1 MEPKKKFW
9 RKNGGG
15 CSFLKLWTK
24 SKLTKQLVVATCP
37 EYTSMQRHT
46 LRILRCMPD
55 VTTIG
60 VHGIGGIGKTS
71 VLKAVVD
78 FPPINSCLMWL
89 FGANEDRELRIIE
102 LVDLWIK
109 EGLVAGNN
117 LTDSRKK
124 GCDIVDILVDACLLQ
139 RLEGGLS
146 IKMHDLIR
154 DFVSIWLDRQ
164 VD

>member
-1 MEPKKKFW
+1 MLLLGVQPRQACMKENDACIEGFSHRNGIYKKLQF
-9 RKNGGG
+9 
-15 CSFLKLWTK
+15 SFDRLESLELKSCFLYCA
-24 SKLTKQLVVATCP
+24 L
-37 EYTSMQRHT
+37 
-46 LRILRCMPD
+46 
-55 VTTIG
+55 
-60 VHGIGGIGKTS
+60 
-71 VLKAVVD
+71 
-78 FPPINSCLMWL
+78 FP
-89 FGANEDRELRIIE
+89 EDRELRIIE

-124 GCDIVDILVDACLLQ
+124 GCDIVDILVDASLLQ